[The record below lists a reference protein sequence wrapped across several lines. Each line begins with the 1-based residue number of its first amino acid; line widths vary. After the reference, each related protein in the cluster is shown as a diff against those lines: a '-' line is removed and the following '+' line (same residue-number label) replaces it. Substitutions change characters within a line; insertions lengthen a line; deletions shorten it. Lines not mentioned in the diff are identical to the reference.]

1 MRRSRSRV
9 PVLGLALLGALA
21 VLAVPEVAGAAPVV
35 QVKARTD
42 VKLLPVVHREDGVVV
57 RGEVLEQITGRP
69 VAYEWVTVTM
79 NRRTRQARTDERGI
93 FELVFDVG
101 RGRYDISAV
110 LTDTSQY
117 AGSQAELSGVDM
129 EKQNVRIALRVED
142 PELTQNAVELTVEA
156 RTEQD
161 VGVSLA
167 ADLYLGEE
175 GNKEPT
181 YLDKIHTDLR
191 GIATYSIDRAALGG
205 LGRKRLAVKFLG
217 DRSYNP
223 TEAQAELVLS
233 TATRT
238 ILTLGSSSIAYEE
251 EIEVT
256 GRVVDERGE
265 GIAQAPVSLRVGGR
279 RLASDMTDDSGRFE
293 LEVSGVELGAGSSGI
308 QVVFEPT
315 RPWHRPSRSAVVRVT
330 VAEPQPVPVRHTLA
344 AFGATAM
351 VMLAFIGLRT
361 RPWQGWIERLR
372 RRRKQDDG
380 DAGQDDADAE
390 APQGGLTEAATSIVS
405 SLRRPHVLEFSGV
418 VRDAVT
424 SRRVRRAVILLAHP
438 DMHQQREE
446 SDGRGRFRFEELI
459 AGNWQVEI
467 SAAGYVTERFAIA
480 VPHRGEL
487 TGARVDMVPVRERIF
502 AMYREVAEPLLPDRE
517 KWGIWTPRQ
526 IVDHVRAQK
535 PSPALAALT
544 DFVEE
549 SYFSQRTPQES
560 ILDHAAERVAAVR
573 AELAAP
579 AAQD

>member
-9 PVLGLALLGALA
+9 PATGLALLGALA
-21 VLAVPEVAGAAPVV
+21 ALAMAPEVARAAPVV
-35 QVKARTD
+35 RVKARTD
-42 VKLLPVVHREDGVVV
+42 IKLLPVEHREDGVAV
-57 RGEVLEQITGRP
+57 RGEVLEQITGQP
-69 VAYEWVTVTM
+69 VADERVTVTM

-101 RGRYDISAV
+101 RGRYDISAA
-110 LTDTSQY
+110 LADTPEY

-129 EKQNVRIALRVED
+129 EKQNVRITLHVED
-142 PELTQNAVELTVEA
+142 PELTQDAVELTVEA

-161 VGVSLA
+161 VGVSIA
-167 ADLYLGEE
+167 ADLYIGQDGDGEPE
-175 GNKEPT
+175 
-181 YLDKIHTDLR
+181 YLDKVRTDLR
-191 GIATYSIDRAALGG
+191 GIATYSIDRAALGE
-205 LGRKRLAVKFLG
+205 LGRKRLMVKFLG
-217 DRSYNP
+217 DRTYNP
-223 TEAQAELVLS
+223 TQAQTELVLS

-238 ILTLGSSSIAYEE
+238 TFAVASSNIAYEE
-251 EIEVT
+251 ELEAI
-256 GRVVDERGE
+256 GRVVDERGQA
-265 GIAQAPVSLRVGGR
+265 IAQAPVSLKVGGR
-279 RLASDMTDDSGRFE
+279 RLASELTDEGGSFRFE
-293 LEVSGVELGAGSSGI
+293 VPGVELGAGSAGI

-351 VMLAFIGLRT
+351 VMLAFIGLRI
-361 RPWQGWIERLR
+361 RPWQGWISRLR
-372 RRRKQDDG
+372 RRRKDDERDPEQDDEE
-380 DAGQDDADAE
+380 AE
-390 APQGGLTEAATSIVS
+390 APQGGLTAAATSIVS
-405 SLRRPHVLEFSGV
+405 NLRRPHVFELSGV

-424 SRRVRRAVILLAHP
+424 NRRVRGAVILLAHP

-459 AGNWQVEI
+459 AGTWQVEVGA
-467 SAAGYVTERFAIA
+467 SGYVTERFPIA
-480 VPHRGEL
+480 VPHRGEFS
-487 TGARVDMVPVRERIF
+487 GARVDLVPVRERIF
-502 AMYREVAEPLLPDRE
+502 AMYREVAEPRLPDRE

-560 ILDHAAERVAAVR
+560 ILVHAAERVDAAR
-573 AELAAP
+573 AELAA
-579 AAQD
+579 AQS